1 MNMDYFLSAGPWGS
15 IFAVPNAVVDNYI
28 KLASGN
34 AVKVLLYI
42 LRNNGKQINISEICT
57 AININEDDV
66 KDAFNFWQEVGILG
80 TLTNERKESK
90 SDIQV
95 QPPAPV
101 TEKTEKQE
109 LKEKTEEVQKTP
121 PKQAPVKISSS
132 TFNILPSEIEK
143 MKNESKEIK
152 NLLEVAQSC
161 LGGMINNTMTR
172 SLIWQHEYLG
182 LNIDVILMLLTYC
195 SSIQKVNIAYI
206 EAIAIDWYK
215 NDINTHKKAENEIER
230 ISKVNTFNREV
241 YKSFGLTREPT
252 ENQKK
257 FFDQWRMKG
266 YSTDLINFA
275 CEKMIDTGKKLT
287 VNYVNGIL
295 ENWRKKG
302 ITTLEQAQQESKNF
316 KKKPESQYD
325 VSEFTRDLA
334 ITLTE
339 NTNKGI

>member
-1 MNMDYFLSAGPWGS
+1 MDYFLNAGPWGA

-80 TLTNERKESK
+80 TLTNEKKENK

-109 LKEKTEEVQKTP
+109 IKEKTEEAQKTP
-121 PKQAPVKISSS
+121 PKQAPVKLSSS

-195 SSIQKVNIAYI
+195 SSVQKANIAYI
-206 EAIAIDWYK
+206 DTIAIDWYK
-215 NDINTHKKAENEIER
+215 NDINTLEKAQNEIER

-302 ITTLEQAQQESKNF
+302 ITTLEQAQQENKNF

>member
-1 MNMDYFLSAGPWGS
+1 MDYFLNAGPWGA

-80 TLTNERKESK
+80 TLTNEKKENK

-109 LKEKTEEVQKTP
+109 IKEKTEEAQKTP
-121 PKQAPVKISSS
+121 PNQAPVKLSSS

-195 SSIQKVNIAYI
+195 SSVQKANIAYI
-206 EAIAIDWYK
+206 DTIAIDWYK
-215 NDINTHKKAENEIER
+215 NDINTLEKAQNEIER

-302 ITTLEQAQQESKNF
+302 ITTLEQAQQENKNF

>member
-1 MNMDYFLSAGPWGS
+1 MNMDYFLNAGPWGS

-80 TLTNERKESK
+80 TLTHEKKESK

-109 LKEKTEEVQKTP
+109 IKEKTEEAQKTP

-132 TFNILPSEIEK
+132 TFNILPTEIEK

-195 SSIQKVNIAYI
+195 SSVQKANIAYI
-206 EAIAIDWYK
+206 DTIAIDWYK
-215 NDINTHKKAENEIER
+215 NDINTLEKAQNEIER

-302 ITTLEQAQQESKNF
+302 ITTLEQAQQESKSF